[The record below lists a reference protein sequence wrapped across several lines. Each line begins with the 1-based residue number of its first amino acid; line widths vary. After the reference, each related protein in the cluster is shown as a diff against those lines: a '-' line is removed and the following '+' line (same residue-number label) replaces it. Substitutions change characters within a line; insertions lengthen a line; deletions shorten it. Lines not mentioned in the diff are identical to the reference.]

1 MVLTVF
7 VLFRRCDALDQ
18 YCVPGAERARGE
30 GFAMQD
36 FARPWLQVHI
46 PVVLALAPDAA
57 RVLDAFVVDDDGAA
71 AAHAA
76 LVAHAE
82 SARAEL

>member
-1 MVLTVF
+1 
-7 VLFRRCDALDQ
+7 
-18 YCVPGAERARGE
+18 
-30 GFAMQD
+30 MQD

-46 PVVLALAPDAA
+46 PAVLALAPDAA
-57 RVLDAFVVDDDGAA
+57 RARAAFAVDDDGAA
-71 AAHAA
+71 AARAA